1 MKHKCSRYF
10 GNNDHVLS
18 SCIGIYKSLW
28 QFFCSYMNVTKLYL
42 GMCGCESISKSW
54 DDTDWL
60 LDFTMDT
67 IIRGTYRYCGINDIL
82 QGNALIAMGLH
93 SRLIVIW
100 KESDGSKSI
109 ELKYIVSVMPSFFSP
124 YHSFD
129 PPPPPFLV
137 SLSLYI
143 YIYEQPY
150 TPLY

>member
-1 MKHKCSRYF
+1 
-10 GNNDHVLS
+10 
-18 SCIGIYKSLW
+18 
-28 QFFCSYMNVTKLYL
+28 
-42 GMCGCESISKSW
+42 MCGCESISKSW

-60 LDFTMDT
+60 LDFTMDP

-109 ELKYIVSVMPSFFSP
+109 ELTYIVSAMPSFFFSL
-124 YHSFD
+124 SLFR
-129 PPPPPFLV
+129 PPPPPPLPR
-137 SLSLYI
+137 LSLYI